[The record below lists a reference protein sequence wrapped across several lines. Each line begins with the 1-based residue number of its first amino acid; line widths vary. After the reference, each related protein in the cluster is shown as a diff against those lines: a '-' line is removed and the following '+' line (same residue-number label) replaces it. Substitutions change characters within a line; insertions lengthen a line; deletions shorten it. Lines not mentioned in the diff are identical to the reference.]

1 MGLFDGFTKGVK
13 RGLEYIAQFVSSFV
27 WASEHVVKD
36 PVPLNELLPIAK
48 QFVSEALDVSGNLLP
63 NIVGSLLTGGDP
75 FKGSRLS
82 YQIWKAHWK
91 H

>member
-1 MGLFDGFTKGVK
+1 MGLLDGFK
-13 RGLEYIAQFVSSFV
+13 RGVEYTAQFVSSFV

-36 PVPLNELLPIAK
+36 PVPLKELLPVAK
-48 QFVSEALDVSGNLLP
+48 EFVSEALDVSGNLLP
-63 NIVGSLLTGGDP
+63 NIVGSLLVGGDP

-82 YQIWKAHWK
+82 YQIWKAKWK